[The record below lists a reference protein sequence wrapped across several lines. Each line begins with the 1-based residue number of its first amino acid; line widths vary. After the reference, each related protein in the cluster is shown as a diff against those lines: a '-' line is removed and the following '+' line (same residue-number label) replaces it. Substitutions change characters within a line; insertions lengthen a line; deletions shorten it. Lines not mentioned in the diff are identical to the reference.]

1 MEFCKE
7 CGSRLEPKKV
17 KSGNQVLLV
26 LACVKCGEKTKGS
39 KEIKITG
46 KAITHTPKQMV
57 SVIDKEKQLSV
68 LPTIQVAC
76 LKCGNNTAYAWQ
88 VQTRGADESST
99 QFLRCTNCEYTFRE
113 ST

>member
-7 CGSRLEPKKV
+7 CGSRLEPRTV
-17 KSGNQVLLV
+17 KSGKQVLLV
-26 LACVKCGEKTKGS
+26 LSCGKCGQKTNEEAKVKS
-39 KEIKITG
+39 KI
-46 KAITHTPKQMV
+46 ITHSPKQMV
-57 SVIDKEKQLSV
+57 SVIDKENELSV

-76 LKCGNNTAYAWQ
+76 PKCGNNTAYAWQ
-88 VQTRGADESST
+88 VQIRGADESST